1 MTVTLCPVSLEQKE
15 ILRNLLEKYD
25 YEFSQW
31 DLRDVNENGLFGYE
45 YLDNYWTEEN
55 RWAYFIRADG
65 KLAGFMMVNDY
76 PETGVKTDFCMA
88 EFFVM
93 HKYRR
98 LGVGR
103 EAALQAFDLHR
114 GTWQLKRHPHNTASV
129 HFWNRI
135 VAQYTGGQY
144 ELIEGY
150 PHPEVNYDDGTP
162 ADVFFFDNSTG
173 R

>member
-1 MTVTLCPVSLEQKE
+1 MKVELIPVTLAQKE
-15 ILRNLLEKYD
+15 TLRNLLEKYD

-31 DLRDVNENGLFGYE
+31 DLRDVDENGLYGYA
-45 YLDNYWTEEN
+45 YLDCYWTEEN

-65 KLAGFMMVNDY
+65 KLAGFVMVNDY

-98 LGVGR
+98 CGVGR
-103 EAALQAFDLHR
+103 EAAVRAFDLHR

-129 HFWNRI
+129 HFWNR
-135 VAQYTGGQY
+135 VVSAYTNGKY
-144 ELIEGY
+144 RFIAGY
-150 PHPEVNYDDGTP
+150 PDPEVNYDDGTP
-162 ADVFFFDNSTG
+162 ADVFFFDNSTNG
-173 R
+173 